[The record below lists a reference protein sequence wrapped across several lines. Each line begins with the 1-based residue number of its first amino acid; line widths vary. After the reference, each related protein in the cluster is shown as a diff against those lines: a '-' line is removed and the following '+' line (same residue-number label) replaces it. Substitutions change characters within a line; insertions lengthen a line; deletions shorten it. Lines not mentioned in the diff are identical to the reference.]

1 MDNEISELLL
11 IAIFFVMAI
20 LLADWAT
27 RPKDPSDDD

>member
-1 MDNEISELLL
+1 MDNEISQLLL

-27 RPKDPSDDD
+27 RPKDHSDDD